1 MVICTVNNK
10 DHEVLV
16 VKFWNLLRTTSTSL
30 HMDCLVKKQNKTK
43 SSFPPFPPTRVNKD
57 VIEDHKLH
65 NRNSSVLYTV
75 SKERWSISP
84 SQYRIIKFCFC
95 REAVCS
101 QSSPYATDPQRQT
114 YPPQSKSHN
123 EVKIS
128 CFVGLELCFWNTP
141 RHLACPSLPIYM
153 FSFLLTC
160 SWGLH
165 FGSHLEDALVKPP
178 SFLLPNI

>member
-95 REAVCS
+95 REVVCS
-101 QSSPYATDPQRQT
+101 QSSPYATDPQRQI
-114 YPPQSKSHN
+114 YPPQSKSHMRWKFL
-123 EVKIS
+123 VSLAWS
-128 CFVGLELCFWNTP
+128 CVSGTP
-141 RHLACPSLPIYM
+141 LGILLVPVCP
-153 FSFLLTC
+153 
-160 SWGLH
+160 LH
-165 FGSHLEDALVKPP
+165 V
-178 SFLLPNI
+178 